1 LQTSDIRKIC
11 EAPGAIWAAY
21 GAASGTSPRFM
32 TKSLLTDPRF
42 CTEGGNLCVGWDST
56 KRHEPPYLTN
66 TEFTDLFRGGWVGSW
81 GSTTDQISVLI
92 NQALERGRMVS
103 VALRDSGSAEVP

>member
-1 LQTSDIRKIC
+1 VREDLFDATSNDLMKGMYLPL
-11 EAPGAIWAAY
+11 ELVDV
-21 GAASGTSPRFM
+21 
-32 TKSLLTDPRF
+32 LLTDPRF

-81 GSTTDQISVLI
+81 GSTTDQISILI
-92 NQALERGRMVS
+92 NQALERGLMVS